1 MVAVKGME
9 MPKSCWHCNFCYD
22 NKGYYCAI
30 NNNFLA
36 YSIVDIPSDERPSD
50 CPLVEV
56 VTCKDCRHCFID
68 EDGHGYHCE
77 KSDTERIP
85 TCADFYCVHGERR
98 E

>member
-1 MVAVKGME
+1 MIMIAVKGME
-9 MPKSCWHCNFCYD
+9 MPENCMDCPLFDGEYGTCNIIGKTKAD
-22 NKGYYCAI
+22 ATE
-30 NNNFLA
+30 
-36 YSIVDIPSDERPSD
+36 ERAEN
-50 CPLVEV
+50 CPLVEI

-85 TCADFYCVHGERR
+85 TCADFYCAHAERR

>member
-1 MVAVKGME
+1 MVAVKGMK
-9 MPKSCWHCNFCYD
+9 MPENCKECLLFDDEYGDCNIIGES
-22 NKGYYCAI
+22 KAGMTE
-30 NNNFLA
+30 
-36 YSIVDIPSDERPSD
+36 ERAGN
-50 CPLVEV
+50 CPLMEI

-85 TCADFYCVHGERR
+85 TCADFYCVHAERS